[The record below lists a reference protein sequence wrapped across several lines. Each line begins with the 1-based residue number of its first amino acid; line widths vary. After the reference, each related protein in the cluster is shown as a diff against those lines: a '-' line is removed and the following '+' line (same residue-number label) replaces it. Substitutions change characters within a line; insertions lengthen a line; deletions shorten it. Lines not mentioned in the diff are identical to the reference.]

1 MYFLHLIELGNKKY
15 LQNYSQYG
23 KHMSEMIR
31 TLRFKIVLELLTTY
45 KQPANIC
52 IQSVS
57 LRQRILGRQIES
69 LGQKANI
76 ELTRV

>member
-1 MYFLHLIELGNKKY
+1 
-15 LQNYSQYG
+15 
-23 KHMSEMIR
+23 MSEMIR